1 MFSGFLLLIVVRA
14 GWGLQSLVST
24 SRGYRDLLFPRVLV
38 LASQPPWLPIMEH
51 TRVVLLEIVT
61 MATHMQKYKSKQKSS
76 LSRNKTC
83 GQYDFFFLFFFY
95 FKGSSKQNVNRD
107 YITKTLNV
115 FTEWISYI
123 DKLWICFWCATGLHA
138 HS

>member
-1 MFSGFLLLIVVRA
+1 MRA
-14 GWGLQSLVST
+14 LV
-24 SRGYRDLLFPRVLV
+24 FWF
-38 LASQPPWLPIMEH
+38 LASDCSESWLRVTVFGVHLKRLQRPPVSQCHSTCFTTPWLPIMEH
-51 TRVVLLEIVT
+51 TSVVLLEIVT

-83 GQYDFFFLFFFY
+83 GQYDFFFFY